1 MIEWIKMTISYLAE
15 IIVLIGIAILAL
27 DYGSSLLVGAIAVS
41 FWLVNALFF
50 QYLWICMLFMGVFI

>member
-41 FWLVNALFF
+41 FWLVKEKKDGMQLRNL
-50 QYLWICMLFMGVFI
+50 